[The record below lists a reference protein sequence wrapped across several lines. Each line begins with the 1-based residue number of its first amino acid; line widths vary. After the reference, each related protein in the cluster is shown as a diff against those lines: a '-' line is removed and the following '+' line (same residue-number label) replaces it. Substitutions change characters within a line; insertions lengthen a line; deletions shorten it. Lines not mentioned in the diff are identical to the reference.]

1 MAAIKLLPR
10 TWLDDRHVGE
20 LVLNERPPEIQTYET
35 TLNWIYLKLKESTMR
50 RMTMSLLVLFGFL
63 FCFNASSFAAAPTA
77 TFSGTDTTTQG
88 NWMGTYGSVG
98 YYIPNGP
105 SQTPSDGST
114 FNQGAANPYTWGM
127 NVPGTSALKTSGGD
141 IASSWYNNLG
151 TSSPSVTFDII
162 IPSGKSQTVALY
174 LLDYDKGG
182 RSESVTVTDANN
194 DSPPLSGPIAVS
206 GTTFA
211 GGEYLVWTITGEVH
225 INITLVTGA
234 NAVASGLFFGENS
247 TMPPPVTPDLAGL
260 AARVAKL
267 EGQIVMSDLVGTYQ
281 VAGIQNELGAPNPPS
296 HPGYVGAYVYSGT
309 LTLNADGTGSSTAGQ
324 FGKYLFFGQSTL
336 GSANQGPA
344 TTTFNWAYS
353 NGLVTFTNSTQS
365 SQNGQSLSVTVGGRV
380 MTFASANPADNTD
393 VLLILTRLQ

>member
-1 MAAIKLLPR
+1 MAAIKLLPPYVV
-10 TWLDDRHVGE
+10 DDRHVAG
-20 LVLNERPPEIQTYET
+20 LILNERPPEIQRYEAK
-35 TLNWIYLKLKESTMR
+35 LNWICLKENTMR

-63 FCFNASSFAAAPTA
+63 FCFNAGSFAAVPTGTA
-77 TFSGTDTTTQG
+77 TFSGTDAATQG
-88 NWMGTYGSVG
+88 NWMGTYGTVG

-141 IASSWYNNLG
+141 IASCWYNNLG
-151 TSSPSVTFDII
+151 TSLPSVTFDII

-206 GTTFA
+206 GFA
-211 GGEYLVWTITGEVH
+211 SGEYLVWTITGEVH

-234 NAVASGLFFGENS
+234 NVVASGIFFGENS
-247 TMPPPVTPDLAGL
+247 TTPPPVTPDLAAL

-267 EGQIVMSDLVGTYQ
+267 EGQIVTSDLVGTYQ
-281 VAGIQNELGAPNPPS
+281 L
-296 HPGYVGAYVYSGT
+296 
-309 LTLNADGTGSSTAGQ
+309 L
-324 FGKYLFFGQSTL
+324 
-336 GSANQGPA
+336 
-344 TTTFNWAYS
+344 
-353 NGLVTFTNSTQS
+353 
-365 SQNGQSLSVTVGGRV
+365 
-380 MTFASANPADNTD
+380 ASRTS
-393 VLLILTRLQ
+393 